1 MGRQG
6 YPPEFRRRVL
16 DLIEAGRKVADVA
29 RDLGIS
35 TQTIYNWRQQ
45 DRIDKGLEPGLSS
58 GERAELLAARRRI
71 AQLESELKIA
81 RRAMELLKDVKP
93 PKVRY
98 AAIKIMAAEKL
109 PIQSACRIL
118 DVSES
123 GFYAWQNRP
132 PSERAIRH
140 AWLTDLATEIHDASR
155 QTYGSIRVHA
165 ELTQGRGV
173 DVGLHQVALV
183 MRRAGLKGLLGRR
196 KRPRIERP
204 DAIALDLVDRSFAR
218 SQRDQLWVTD
228 ITEHSTRE
236 GRLYCCVVL
245 DVFSRRVVGW
255 SIDASP
261 TAGLVTNALGMAI
274 NSRNPDPGTLI
285 HSDQG
290 TQFTSWAFTHRAK
303 TSGLVPSM
311 GSIGDCYDNAMIESF
326 WSRMQVE
333 LLDRQRWLTRVQL
346 ANAIF
351 EYLEVFHNRQ
361 RRHSA
366 LQMLTP
372 IEFEQ
377 RQIRTVA

>member
-1 MGRQG
+1 MGSRG

-16 DLIEAGRKVADVA
+16 DLIDAGRKVADIA

-35 TQTIYNWRQQ
+35 DQTIYNWRRQH
-45 DRIDKGLEPGLSS
+45 RIDRGLEPGLSS

-71 AQLESELKIA
+71 AQLETELKIA
-81 RRAMELLKDVKP
+81 RRAAELLKDVKP

-98 AAIKIMAAEKL
+98 AAIRVMAAEKL

-123 GFYAWQNRP
+123 GFYAWLTRP

-140 AWLTDLATEIHDASR
+140 AWLTDLVTEIHGASR

-165 ELTQGRGV
+165 ELTLGRGV

-183 MRRAGLKGLLGRR
+183 MRRAGLRGVMGRR
-196 KRPRIERP
+196 KRPRIEQP
-204 DAIALDLVDRSFAR
+204 DAIAMDLVERSFGRAD
-218 SQRDQLWVTD
+218 RDQLWVTD

-255 SIDASP
+255 SIDSSP

-274 NSRNPDPGTLI
+274 SSRSPNPGTLI

-303 TSGLVPSM
+303 ASGLVPSM

-333 LLDRQRWLTRVQL
+333 LLDRQRWLTRVEL

-366 LQMLTP
+366 LEMCTP